1 MLRESNVSDAQV
13 VKFYRDHPFPD
24 FDINKYETAEDLED
38 RASWYFKL
46 LDAYIPENSSVIEIG
61 CGTGQLV
68 NFLAL
73 KPNRQITGLD
83 LSDVSLDKARQLR
96 DKLQLK
102 NLSLTRGSLFDL
114 DPDKI
119 GTFDYTFCNGVLH
132 HTDRPY
138 EGFQSILRVVKP
150 SGFVVVGYYNG
161 IARIPLRIARAG
173 LRKDHEYSLEE
184 KRHYLEKLFTVTE
197 FDSFQID
204 SWFADQ
210 FEHPRE
216 HVVSVPEALNWFE
229 KNEISYLSSFPPI
242 EMGKK
247 LIHAGRPRLQR
258 NPFLRNNQGT
268 WKYQWLALRFRELS
282 WMLHPR
288 NEGGYF
294 TVIGQ
299 RGKQFGDE

>member
-1 MLRESNVSDAQV
+1 MLPQSDASDAQV

-24 FDINKYETAEDLED
+24 FDLNKYEKSDDLEE

-46 LDAYIPENSSVIEIG
+46 LDAYIPEDASIIEIG

-73 KPNRQITGLD
+73 KQKRHVTGLD
-83 LSDVSLDKARQLR
+83 LSDVSLDKAGRLR
-96 DKLQLK
+96 DKLELK
-102 NLSLTRGSLFDL
+102 NLTLTRGSLFDL
-114 DPDKI
+114 DPEKF

-132 HTDRPY
+132 HTDQPY
-138 EGFQSILRVVKP
+138 EGFQSILQMVKP
-150 SGFVVVGYYNG
+150 GGFVIVGYYNG
-161 IARIPLRIARAG
+161 IARIPLRIVRAR
-173 LRKDHEYSLEE
+173 LRKDHDYSREE

-197 FDSFQID
+197 FDNFQID

-216 HVVSVPEALNWFE
+216 HVVSLPEALNWFD
-229 KNEISYLSSFPPI
+229 KNKISYLSSFPPI

-247 LIHAGRPRLQR
+247 LTHAGRPRLQR
-258 NPFLRNNQGT
+258 NPFLGNNRGK
-268 WKYQWLALRFRELS
+268 WKYMSLALRFRELS

-288 NEGGYF
+288 NEGGYY

-299 RGKQFGDE
+299 RGR